1 MASISDAAR
10 AWPSSQE
17 DRPGPG
23 RSWLEVPCPAAVR
36 PARGSV
42 QLPDRSH
49 TPPPK
54 HPGWGRARGAYEG
67 RGGARRSPERG
78 AEGWDR
84 REGVCRGHCSRGHR
98 RQSLLGMAVGRGGRA
113 KGLGP
118 RDAGF
123 VRRRPASGR
132 GAEETLVGGRCTGAG
147 ARQERGEGAWGGGCA
162 PQPGAGSR
170 LPKGHVD
177 VTAPSARH
185 GRRGTA
191 RLRRDG
197 CEEEVSLERGGPCST
212 ASKWGDMR
220 TQARGGWRVT
230 VEAETRRRAPQA
242 GREPERRGAASAAA
256 PRSPPAPPPLF

>member
-54 HPGWGRARGAYEG
+54 RPGRAEPEG
-67 RGGARRSPERG
+67 RGRARRSPERG

-84 REGVCRGHCSRGHR
+84 REGACRGHCARGHR

-162 PQPGAGSR
+162 PSQGRDRVSLKDTLTSQPPVPGMDGGARPDS
-170 LPKGHVD
+170 D
-177 VTAPSARH
+177 VTSVGRTSAW
-185 GRRGTA
+185 
-191 RLRRDG
+191 
-197 CEEEVSLERGGPCST
+197 RGGAP
-212 ASKWGDMR
+212 A
-220 TQARGGWRVT
+220 AR
-230 VEAETRRRAPQA
+230 
-242 GREPERRGAASAAA
+242 
-256 PRSPPAPPPLF
+256 PRSGATCGLRHAGGGG